1 MNPSY
6 YLQMSE
12 IGKPIIDKLR
22 IDEYLQSDCIS
33 TIYALE
39 SAGMGWDF
47 NLSSALKYL
56 WRLGQKTEDYSD
68 DLRKAITY
76 LQWEYGSNKSVNQ
89 VRLIVSALDLA
100 GLVLYAHESQKHNSN

>member
-1 MNPSY
+1 MNPLY

-12 IGKPIIDKLR
+12 IGKPVIDRLR
-22 IDEYLQSDCIS
+22 IDEYLQPDCIR

-39 SAGMGWDF
+39 SAGMGWNF

-76 LQWEYGSNKSVNQ
+76 LRWEYESNESANQ
-89 VRLIVSALDLA
+89 VRLISSAIDLA
-100 GLVLYAHESQKHNSN
+100 GLMLYTHESKKHNSN

>member
-12 IGKPIIDKLR
+12 IGKPIIDKLS
-22 IDEYLQSDCIS
+22 IDGYLQPDCIS

-39 SAGMGWDF
+39 AAGMGWDF

-56 WRLGQKTEDYSD
+56 WRLGQKTEDYGD

-76 LQWEYGSNKSVNQ
+76 LRWEYESNESANQ
-89 VRLIVSALDLA
+89 VRLISSALDLA
-100 GLVLYAHESQKHNSN
+100 GLMLYTHESQKYISN